1 MIQLFQNILGNALK
15 FTDDQGTIQTKLS
28 EKEDHLVIKVFNT
41 GRHIPEEDLDMIFDK
56 FYQSKNQNIL
66 KPTGSGL
73 GLAISKK
80 IVQAHSGRIKAENS
94 GLGVTFTISIPYNI
108 TKEIRNEVEQNQ

>member
-1 MIQLFQNILGNALK
+1 
-15 FTDDQGTIQTKLS
+15 
-28 EKEDHLVIKVFNT
+28 
-41 GRHIPEEDLDMIFDK
+41 MIFDK

-80 IVQAHSGRIKAENS
+80 IVQAHGGSIKAENS
-94 GLGVTFTISIPYNI
+94 GLGVTFTISIPEKI
-108 TKEIRNEVEQNQ
+108 IKEIKNEVEHS